1 METRI
6 EQRLVQQAKSEPEAF
21 GELYEYYFPKIYSY
35 VSYRVM
41 KKEHTEDIVSL
52 TFTKALEKLG
62 YYSYRGL
69 PFSAWLFRI
78 AHNNIVDYYRRD
90 SSGRLIEFEQI
101 AEPATPRDMTERIVE
116 KNEDY
121 VLLRSLLAELPA
133 ESQNLLAMKF
143 GSGLSNREIAR
154 TLGMPEGT
162 VGSKIFRALKV
173 LKNLMVDGETW
184 EETESLTS
192 C

>member
-78 AHNNIVDYYRRD
+78 AHNNIVDYYRHD